1 MGKRDCLSVV
11 SPPHLHRYVINSGAH
26 GEAYDKHTGASA
38 APIARSGAVGV
49 PPTAVGRRR
58 ERFPHLRMG
67 HSCMLQLNSNTQ
79 YIPLSVAIE
88 MAQAGTKVHALPSP
102 PPPPPRLYSSTGV
115 VQA

>member
-1 MGKRDCLSVV
+1 MYG
-11 SPPHLHRYVINSGAH
+11 
-26 GEAYDKHTGASA
+26 KHTGASVH

-88 MAQAGTKVHALPSP
+88 MGRKQEPSACFTVAAAAAAAAAVTSGP
-102 PPPPPRLYSSTGV
+102 TGQQGPRHTRL
-115 VQA
+115 Q